1 MCNIYSKNTIEE
13 KWHSQNLDFLSLI
26 NSSSCQFLRN
36 STYADII
43 EFQNFLLQLKNQRS
57 KNESV
62 CGFSIILILKGKM
75 TF

>member
-1 MCNIYSKNTIEE
+1 MDVLFFSIKKNRPISRGMCNIYSKNTIEE

-43 EFQNFLLQLKNQRS
+43 EF
-57 KNESV
+57 
-62 CGFSIILILKGKM
+62 
-75 TF
+75 